1 MPPARGDCCS
11 LPTNTVLSRAALTG
25 QDAAPRLWEH
35 SEGPGGLSPPPA
47 GAPRPAKPQELR
59 GRPPSLLLGAG
70 NKKEP
75 PRGRHLRLHAARL
88 ANSTALP
95 RAGTDGVRT
104 RDLRFTRPTPYH
116 LATAP
121 DGLAAAARRQWKA
134 AGCGPPG
141 PGAPPGTE
149 RWGGTGG
156 AVPSEPGPG
165 TGTGRTGGTRPALPR
180 VPGSPAWSSL
190 PPFSRF
196 APVSLSSAYA
206 GEAA

>member
-1 MPPARGDCCS
+1 MPRPHPLQLTRPGAFCVWGRG
-11 LPTNTVLSRAALTG
+11 LRAAPKKYRK
-25 QDAAPRLWEH
+25 AK
-35 SEGPGGLSPPPA
+35 SPFQ
-47 GAPRPAKPQELR
+47 GERTR
-59 GRPPSLLLGAG
+59 R
-70 NKKEP
+70 
-75 PRGRHLRLHAARL
+75 
-88 ANSTALP
+88 
-95 RAGTDGVRT
+95 GTDGVRT

-134 AGCGPPG
+134 AAAAPPG
-141 PGAPPGTE
+141 PGVPPATE
-149 RWGGTGG
+149 HWGGTGG
-156 AVPSEPGPG
+156 AVPLEPGPG

>member
-1 MPPARGDCCS
+1 MLATSALLNCDSPRSRHPSCSKARRMPPARGDCCS

-35 SEGPGGLSPPPA
+35 SEGPGGLSPPLA

-121 DGLAAAARRQWKA
+121 ALKRPPDAFLSLAPLPWLCAD
-134 AGCGPPG
+134 
-141 PGAPPGTE
+141 
-149 RWGGTGG
+149 
-156 AVPSEPGPG
+156 
-165 TGTGRTGGTRPALPR
+165 TR
-180 VPGSPAWSSL
+180 
-190 PPFSRF
+190 
-196 APVSLSSAYA
+196 
-206 GEAA
+206 